1 MIKPKHSIA
10 WLIFSSFV
18 LIACTQPAEDPRS
31 VADKYW
37 SYLQTGNTVE
47 AEKLV
52 SVNSRRA
59 IAEHSNRIAS
69 INQLNTGEATTTVST
84 TITTIN
90 PVSNYSHTETFD
102 TVLVLQQGQW
112 KVDANQSQI
121 PPAPSASEEE
131 MQQLAEELTE
141 SMQENIESIDD
152 AMSEGM
158 QLLNE
163 ALREGSKEMGDSLL
177 NLMNE
182 LNSSM
187 HESINKMK
195 ERRQQQLQEQQDQQE
210 QPVLPPQ
217 LKPDPDK
224 GEGMI

>member
-1 MIKPKHSIA
+1 MKYTLLLLALASNF
-10 WLIFSSFV
+10 L
-18 LIACTQPAEDPRS
+18 LTACTQPAEDPKS
-31 VADKYW
+31 VADNYW
-37 SYLQTGNTVE
+37 RLLQNGKVTE

-52 SVNSRRA
+52 STDSLRSA
-59 IAEHSNRIAS
+59 PQH
-69 INQLNTGEATTTVST
+69 NQRVTHNTQLKNGEARTIVST

-90 PVSNYSHTETFD
+90 PVNHYSHTETFN

-112 KVDANQSQI
+112 KVDAEQSQI
-121 PPAPSASEEE
+121 PVAPSAKEEE

-141 SMQENIESIDD
+141 SMQDNIDSIDE

-163 ALREGSKEMGDSLL
+163 TLREGSKEMGDSLL
-177 NLMNE
+177 HLMNE

-187 HESINKMK
+187 DESIKKMK
-195 ERRQQQLQEQQDQQE
+195 ERREKQLQQQT
-210 QPVLPPQ
+210 QPPTQSPQ
-217 LKPDPDK
+217 AQPNPRQ